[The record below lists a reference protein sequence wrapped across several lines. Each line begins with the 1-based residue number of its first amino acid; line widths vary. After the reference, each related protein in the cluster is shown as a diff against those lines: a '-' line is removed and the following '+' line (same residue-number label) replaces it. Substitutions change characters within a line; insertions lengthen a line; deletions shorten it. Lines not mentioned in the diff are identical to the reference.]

1 MSAKSQISNVTHPKS
16 VAAIYAQMDWIKTGV
31 AIFSQDLDLLFA
43 NKTIRS
49 YLPVLYSA
57 LDSGISLK
65 DGIARQVDELSPDS
79 SIKDRSKRVE
89 YIYNTILNSGTMEV
103 STSNGRRI
111 KSTYDKTPDGTYVIT
126 TSDVTE
132 PFRNEKML
140 AKAKIDADAANKT
153 KSEFLANMSHEI
165 RTPLSG
171 VFMAAQILQ
180 QQLRM
185 TQQTQLSDL
194 ADILVSSSQHLSAI
208 INDVLDMS
216 KIEAGQVEIATSES
230 SLRDMLQDIKKA
242 QTPVANEISLKLEL
256 VLDPNLPERFMI
268 DSSRVRQCVSN
279 LVSNALKFTKTGTV
293 TIAALFDIET
303 DMVTIHVV
311 DTGVGISPDEQK
323 DVFDQFAQAKKDSSS
338 THMGTGLGLTISR
351 NLARLM
357 GGDLTLK
364 SELGKGSI
372 FSLTF
377 KSEPVVAN
385 TTLSSEAA

>member
-171 VFMAAQILQ
+171 VFMAAQLLQ

>member
-1 MSAKSQISNVTHPKS
+1 MSAESQISKVTHPKS

-31 AIFSQDLDLLFA
+31 AIFGQDLTLLFA

-65 DGIARQVDELSPDS
+65 DGIARQVVEHSPDS
-79 SIKDRSKRVE
+79 SVEDRAKRVE
-89 YIYNTILNSGTMEV
+89 YIYDTILNSGTMEV

-126 TSDVTE
+126 TSDVTD

-153 KSEFLANMSHEI
+153 KTEFLANMSHEI

-171 VFMAAQILQ
+171 VFMAAQLLQ

-216 KIEAGQVEIATSES
+216 KIEAGQVEIATSET

-242 QTPVANEISLKLEL
+242 QTPIANEISLKMEL

-293 TIAALFDIET
+293 TIAALFNVET
-303 DMVTIHVV
+303 YMVTIHVV
-311 DTGVGISPDEQK
+311 DTGVGISPDEQN
-323 DVFDQFAQAKKDSSS
+323 DVFDQFAQAKKDPSS

-357 GGDLTLK
+357 DGDLTLK

-377 KSEPVVAN
+377 KSEPVVAD